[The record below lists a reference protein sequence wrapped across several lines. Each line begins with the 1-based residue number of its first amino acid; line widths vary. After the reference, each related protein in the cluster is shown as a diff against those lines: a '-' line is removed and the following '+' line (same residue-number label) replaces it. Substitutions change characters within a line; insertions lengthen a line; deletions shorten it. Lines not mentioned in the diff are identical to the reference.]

1 MTNLRDEDPEGQYS
15 RSRTSEAMPIL
26 RHLRVIRRFGIYILA
41 SVVVAIVLAFFGS
54 AMLPRTYESRAS
66 LYVGQRLDDV
76 SLDYDG
82 VLASQRLAETYAR
95 IALTEP
101 VLNAVRQRLQLDATI
116 EEMEARVR
124 TELPL
129 EETVLTVIAQ
139 SGDPGEAA
147 AVANAVVDE
156 LRERAPADQAAERA
170 AIGEQ
175 LAALDE
181 EIDAIEGN
189 IQDLLDQ
196 PTLSAGDQTRLTA
209 LQRHL
214 DSLNARYARLNSRV
228 LSDPPSTI
236 TVIQP
241 APVPATPV
249 APRRTLIIGAAAL
262 IALAAALAIA
272 YVADSVSGDSASAHP
287 PPSVA
292 AVTGFPGIA
301 LRLAELRL
309 AAK

>member
-1 MTNLRDEDPEGQYS
+1 MTNLRDEHAEGQYS
-15 RSRTSEAMPIL
+15 RSRTSEATPIL
-26 RHLRVIRRFGIYILA
+26 RHLRVIRRFGIYVLA

-82 VLASQRLAETYAR
+82 VLASQLLAETYAR

-101 VLNAVRQRLQLDATI
+101 VLNAVRQRLQLDATF

-129 EETVLTVIAQ
+129 EETVLTVVALA
-139 SGDPGEAA
+139 GDPGEAA
-147 AVANAVVDE
+147 AIANAVVDE
-156 LRERAPADQAAERA
+156 LRERAPADQAAVRA
-170 AIGEQ
+170 AIDEQ
-175 LAALDE
+175 LAALDQ
-181 EIDAIEGN
+181 EIDGIEED
-189 IQDLLDQ
+189 IQELLDQ
-196 PTLSAGDQTRLTA
+196 PSLSAGDQARLTA

-214 DSLNARYARLNSRV
+214 ESLNARYERLNTRIRP
-228 LSDPPSTI
+228 DPPSTV

-241 APVPATPV
+241 APVPDTPV
-249 APRRTLIIGAAAL
+249 APRRALIVGAAAV

-272 YVADSVSGDSASAHP
+272 YVADSLRGDSGSASA
-287 PPSVA
+287 
-292 AVTGFPGIA
+292 T
-301 LRLAELRL
+301 
-309 AAK
+309 

>member
-156 LRERAPADQAAERA
+156 LRERAPADQAAE
-170 AIGEQ
+170 E
-175 LAALDE
+175 
-181 EIDAIEGN
+181 
-189 IQDLLDQ
+189 
-196 PTLSAGDQTRLTA
+196 
-209 LQRHL
+209 
-214 DSLNARYARLNSRV
+214 
-228 LSDPPSTI
+228 
-236 TVIQP
+236 
-241 APVPATPV
+241 
-249 APRRTLIIGAAAL
+249 RR
-262 IALAAALAIA
+262 
-272 YVADSVSGDSASAHP
+272 SASSWLP
-287 PPSVA
+287 WTRRS
-292 AVTGFPGIA
+292 TRSKGISRTCWTSRPCPQA
-301 LRLAELRL
+301 TRRGSLHCSDTLTH
-309 AAK
+309 